1 MAGEAIPAVH
11 EAIKLISLTPKN
23 TLSLIGVGFMGGL
36 LSGFI
41 GSGGAFIMTP
51 GMMGLG
57 VPGIMAVGTN
67 MAHKFG
73 KAVVGA
79 RKHAS
84 MGNVDARLAIS
95 MFIALFAGTQT
106 AVMLNKRIFDVF
118 GTAGSNLYI
127 SLIYVIVLSFV
138 CFSMA
143 RDIRSSSKPVKQNT
157 GGPTLAQ
164 RVARLHIPPM
174 IHFKVANCRVTLWLV
189 LLVGFAT
196 GYLAGTIGV
205 GGFIGVPAMI
215 YLLGVPTMVA
225 AGTELMMAI
234 FSGAW
239 GAFQYALNGFVDL
252 RLVLLLYLGS
262 LLGLYVGAITTKA
275 VKEIQ
280 VKMVISVLVGIIAAS
295 RAVAIPVYLK
305 DLHVL
310 GISPGIRNSL
320 LSGSNVIMYGSAA
333 IGCLMILSWL
343 VKALGRAAKLEEASL
358 QRGA

>member
-1 MAGEAIPAVH
+1 MAGEAIPVVH

-23 TLSLIGVGFMGGL
+23 TLSLIGLGFMGGL

-57 VPGIMAVGTN
+57 VPGIMAVGSNLT
-67 MAHKFG
+67 HKFG
-73 KAVVGA
+73 KAMVGA
-79 RKHAS
+79 KKHAS
-84 MGNVDARLAIS
+84 MGNVDARLAVS
-95 MFIALFAGTQT
+95 MFVALFAGTQT
-106 AVMLNKRIFDVF
+106 AVMLNKKIFDMF

-127 SLIYVIVLSFV
+127 SLAYVIVLSLV
-138 CFSMA
+138 CFSMT
-143 RDIRSSSKPVKQNT
+143 RDIHSTRNPKDQDAGKL
-157 GGPTLAQ
+157 TLAQ
-164 RVARLHIPPM
+164 RIAKLNIPPM

-215 YLLGVPTMVA
+215 YLIGVPTMIA

-239 GAFQYALNGFVDL
+239 GAFQYALSGYVDL

-262 LLGLYVGAITTKA
+262 LLGLYIGAITTKV

-280 VKMVISVLVGIIAAS
+280 IKMVIAVIVGVVAFS
-295 RAVAIPVYLK
+295 RVVAIPAYLK
-305 DLHVL
+305 ELHVL
-310 GISPGIRNSL
+310 SMSPALKDTL
-320 LSGSNVIMYGSAA
+320 LSGSNIIMYGSAA
-333 IGCLMILSWL
+333 AGCLMILSWL
-343 VKALGRAAKLEEASL
+343 FKALGRASKLEAPARRS
-358 QRGA
+358 A

>member
-164 RVARLHIPPM
+164 RVTRLHIPPM

-262 LLGLYVGAITTKA
+262 LLGL
-275 VKEIQ
+275 
-280 VKMVISVLVGIIAAS
+280 
-295 RAVAIPVYLK
+295 
-305 DLHVL
+305 
-310 GISPGIRNSL
+310 
-320 LSGSNVIMYGSAA
+320 
-333 IGCLMILSWL
+333 
-343 VKALGRAAKLEEASL
+343 
-358 QRGA
+358 